1 MKNAKEIRQSFID
14 FFVGKEHTFV
24 RSSPVVP
31 NDDPTLMFTNAG
43 MNQFKT
49 IFLGENPKNLK
60 RAVNS
65 QKCMRVSGKHNDLEE
80 VGVDHYHHTF
90 FEMLGNWSFGD
101 YYKKEAIVWAWELL
115 TDVWKL
121 PKDKLY
127 ATVYKNDDEAQ
138 NLWETLT
145 DIDKTHISKHG
156 EKDNFWEMGETGPC
170 GPCSEIHID
179 LGVGSC
185 PRENDETH
193 KCGVNGDN
201 CHRFLELWNLVFIQY
216 ERQKD
221 GSLKE
226 LPAKHIDTGM
236 GFDRVVRVIQGLNS
250 NYDNDLFSPI
260 IKKLEELSGKKYSA
274 GDKTGIP
281 FRVIADHAR
290 ALTFAITDGVFPS
303 NEGRGYVLRRLLRRA
318 YRYGRQLDFSSPFI
332 YKLIP
337 VVVEMMGEAYPE
349 IKERAE
355 FTASVIKSEEERF
368 DATLET
374 GIAKF
379 NSALE
384 NAKKT
389 GKSEISGVDVFALY
403 DTYGFPADLTN
414 LLAQENGF
422 SIDEAG
428 FTKEMEAQKG
438 RARAARNANDDGFS
452 PDGWTEIANAA
463 NTEFVGY
470 AENKIIGA
478 KVSRF
483 KILNEN
489 KALAVFAKTPFYAE
503 MGGQIGDKGTIK
515 SGGFSA
521 KITDTLTWNGM
532 SVNIIESEFELNDS
546 FFNNSDIILQ
556 IDNSRRSEIRRA
568 HSATHLLQAALT
580 KVLGSH
586 ISQAG
591 SKVESGKLRFDFTH
605 FQGISKTQLSEI
617 EDIVNAWILSNFEV
631 CTNEMNV
638 DEAKASGA
646 KALFGEKYG
655 DSVRVVKI
663 GDVSAELCG
672 GTHAKN
678 TGDIGSFVI
687 LSEASVSAGVRR
699 IEAVVGLEALNFRK
713 KQTQILSQ
721 VSGLLKC
728 GIESIPEKVEN
739 MREKI
744 KLLETELKS
753 INLNAAKDSAEKIIS
768 TLKNGSKVSFAVCNL
783 GITNKENFTAIHD
796 NISEVIISKNINNAA
811 ICLIA
816 EVAGAVMIAA
826 SADKTAN
833 ANGILCGDLVKK
845 AAAKVGGGGG
855 GSPLKAQAGGKNP
868 AGIAD
873 AFKELED
880 LLK

>member
-127 ATVYKNDDEAQ
+127 ATVYKNDDEAK
-138 NLWETLT
+138 NIWETLT

-374 GIAKF
+374 GIEKF
-379 NSALE
+379 NCALE
-384 NAKKT
+384 NAKKA
-389 GKSEISGVDVFALY
+389 GKTEICGADVFSLY

-422 SIDEAG
+422 TIDESG
-428 FTKEMEAQKG
+428 FAEEMKIQKE
-438 RARAARNANDDGFS
+438 RARAARNSAEDDFCA
-452 PDGWTEIANAA
+452 DGW
-463 NTEFVGY
+463 
-470 AENKIIGA
+470 KIIVTDG
-478 KVSRF
+478 VSEFAGYSQNVVENASVNRY
-483 KILNEN
+483 KIINEN
-489 KALAVFAKTPFYAE
+489 RALAVFAKTPFYAE
-503 MGGQIGDKGTIK
+503 MGGQIGDTGSVKNGDFT
-515 SGGFSA
+515 A
-521 KITDTLTWNGM
+521 RVTDTLTWNGM
-532 SVNIIESEFELNDS
+532 SVSVIESDFSLDDN
-546 FFNNSDIILQ
+546 FFTTSKLTLE
-556 IDNSRRSEIRRA
+556 IDNCRRAEIRRA

-580 KVLGSH
+580 QVLGNH
-586 ISQAG
+586 VSQAG
-591 SKVESGKLRFDFTH
+591 SKVESGKIRFDFTH
-605 FQGISKTQLSEI
+605 FQAVSKSEI
-617 EDIVNAWILSNFEV
+617 EKVENIVNSWILQNYEIR
-631 CTNEMNV
+631 TDEMGIE
-638 DEAKASGA
+638 EAKASGA

-655 DSVRVVKI
+655 DRVRVVKMA
-663 GDVSAELCG
+663 DVSAEFCG
-672 GTHAKN
+672 GTHAQR
-678 TGDIGSFVI
+678 TGDIGTFTI

-699 IEAVVGLEALNFRK
+699 IEAVVGFEALNLHK

-721 VSGLLKC
+721 ISDLLKC
-728 GIESIPEKVEN
+728 ARESVPEKIEIMRQKIRTLEN
-739 MREKI
+739 
-744 KLLETELKS
+744 ELKAA
-753 INLNAAKDSAEKIIS
+753 NLNAAKDNVERIIS
-768 TLKNGSKVSFAVCNL
+768 SVKNGSKVSFAICNL
-783 GITNKENFTAIHD
+783 GETSKEIFVAIHD
-796 NISEVIISKNINNAA
+796 GVSEAIISKDIKNVA

-816 EVAGAVMIAA
+816 EVSGAVMIAA

-845 AAAKVGGGGG
+845 AAAVVGGGGG
-855 GSPLKAQAGGKNP
+855 GTPLKAQAGGKNP
-868 AGIAD
+868 SKIGD
-873 AFKELED
+873 AIKELKN
-880 LLK
+880 LLS